1 MITAPTNLK
10 NSCGKA
16 RTRMS
21 ELTTEEAAYLWWLQE
36 EADAAKV
43 LRTSLDGEQ
52 YILRGSA
59 PASLRLKRY
68 DSRREALLALDE
80 WRKGT
85 ETE

>member
-1 MITAPTNLK
+1 MIPAPTNWNTLH
-10 NSCGKA
+10 GKV
-16 RTRMS
+16 RIRMS
-21 ELTTEEAAYLWWLQE
+21 KLTTQEAAYLWWLQE

-68 DSRREALLALDE
+68 DSRREALLALDQ
-80 WRKGT
+80 WRKGK
-85 ETE
+85 E